1 MVDPVDRQLKRMIKQ
16 WEYELNHGTPFENY
30 FGKNHWTKRLQTKNW
45 NVDITWRSTFDEEYF
60 DIYAS
65 RPGTSSVDYSTFI
78 KPDFEE
84 EEATTVKSY
93 QKHIA
98 DLLELYDDSMFE
110 ELIQYIEGTYYEHPE
125 DREE

>member
-1 MVDPVDRQLKRMIKQ
+1 MIKMIKNK
-16 WEYELNHGTPFENY
+16 LNNRNEIVA
-30 FGKNHWTKRLQTKNW
+30 KQ
-45 NVDITWRSTFDEEYF
+45 IEEYF

-84 EEATTVKSY
+84 EEATTIKSY
-93 QKHIA
+93 QKNIA
-98 DLLELYDDSMFE
+98 TLLELYDDSMFE
-110 ELIQYIEGTYYEHPE
+110 ELMQYIEGTYYEHPE

>member
-1 MVDPVDRQLKRMIKQ
+1 MVDPVDKQLKRMIKQ

-60 DIYAS
+60 DIYAV

-84 EEATTVKSY
+84 EEATTIKSY
-93 QKHIA
+93 QKNIA
-98 DLLELYDDSMFE
+98 TLLELYDDSMFE
-110 ELIQYIEGTYYEHPE
+110 ELMQYIEGTYYEHPE
-125 DREE
+125 DR